1 MRTWRP
7 SKVATTRP
15 KNTALSE
22 AVPLDSGYARTDAVI
37 TVEQILQV
45 REHVSAWRKEGLR
58 VAFVPTMG
66 NLHAGHLSLV
76 AHALEAADR
85 VVASI
90 FVNPLQFGVGED
102 YQAYPRTLGA
112 DQQKLTEAGVHLLF
126 SPTVAEMYP
135 AGQKLTTHVNV
146 SELGD
151 DLCGAAR
158 PGHFSGMAT
167 IVTKLLNVVQPQVAL
182 FGQKDFQQL
191 VIIRRLVEDLCL
203 PVAVAGVPTSREA
216 DGLAMSSRNQ
226 YLTHEERARAP
237 ALYAALQKI
246 AAGLAQ
252 GSVDGD
258 ADIKALCSEGE
269 RMLQAE
275 GFLPEYI
282 QVRRARDLAV
292 PVDSDRSLVVLAAA
306 RLGKARLIDNI
317 AVSR

>member
-1 MRTWRP
+1 M
-7 SKVATTRP
+7 A
-15 KNTALSE
+15 
-22 AVPLDSGYARTDAVI
+22 AVERIA
-37 TVEQILQV
+37 QV
-45 REHVSAWRKEGLR
+45 REYVSAWRSEGLR

-66 NLHAGHLSLV
+66 NLHAGHLSLM
-76 AHALEAADR
+76 AHAREAADR

-102 YQAYPRTLGA
+102 YQSYPRTMEA
-112 DQQKLTEAGVHLLF
+112 DKVKLDGAGVHLLF

-135 AGQKLTTHVNV
+135 AGQKLTTQVAV
-146 SELGD
+146 PELGD

-167 IVTKLLNVVQPQVAL
+167 IVTKLLNVVQPDVAL

-203 PVAVAGVPTSREA
+203 PVEVTGVPTTREA

-226 YLTHEERARAP
+226 YLTNDERTRAP
-237 ALYAALQKI
+237 ALYSALEKI
-246 AAGLAQ
+246 ADALA
-252 GSVDGD
+252 DGA

-269 RMLQAE
+269 RALQAA

-292 PVDSDRSLVVLAAA
+292 PDNSDRNLVVLAAA

-317 AVSR
+317 AISR